1 MHHTSS
7 PVKPQQITGAPQ
19 FEPLRVVFAR
29 DQKFKKNKS
38 ISDHV
43 QRWIDTDKI
52 EEHQMNS
59 HRAPEGIIL
68 CNFLISKLGGNFIFS
83 ASLWQLKS

>member
-52 EEHQMNS
+52 EEHQMNRVIGPLRGS
-59 HRAPEGIIL
+59 YFAT
-68 CNFLISKLGGNFIFS
+68 FS
-83 ASLWQLKS
+83 